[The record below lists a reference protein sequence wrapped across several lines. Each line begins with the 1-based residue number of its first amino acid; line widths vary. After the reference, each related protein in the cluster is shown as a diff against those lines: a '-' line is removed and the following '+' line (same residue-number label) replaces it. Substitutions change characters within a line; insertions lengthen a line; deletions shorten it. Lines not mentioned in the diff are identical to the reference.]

1 MISANMTKNSSIR
14 KIFMVLLFFSFLFSL
29 ISSSVIGFL
38 KAHKDTLSEI
48 EIISTSAFNQLK
60 RVSTDAVKGFDI
72 DYFEVFAE
80 SIIEST
86 SVIQVELRN
95 NNGFLVSEVSSGE
108 FISLKISDVIN
119 KRFEVFEKSSDSL
132 EIEEKVGILI
142 VHINKDQIRKGS
154 YSIIV
159 WHIITTSLIFGII
172 ILVVFLFLGYR
183 LDAIHKAEQQKKS
196 TEDSYSELLLSLY
209 EKISPIQR
217 GLVDI
222 QDALICGDSHTQKNI
237 PNKITKITRSF
248 NEIISSFE
256 KNILPV
262 RVHSYAYKIDEFVD
276 YIQSDLLCVVNVN
289 VSEEFRHLYLKID
302 DLWTKKYILA
312 LIKLVSGSLDEPNV
326 IINISLKA
334 SKESTVSKLIIVI
347 MMPNSRVCDDKT
359 IESFSHILDTKK
371 LVAVGGCDSSEIML
385 INFFNT
391 IFNPEIK
398 AQFIGQPIVAVSLTV
413 ASSTEKNNLTD
424 ELSIPNIIIVTEDPS
439 IIELSNTILDTCSYQ
454 DAIENL
460 EEIKMHSYIILD
472 CSDNFNESLKIS
484 NLLNEKSRSLLGCLI
499 YKTEL
504 QDKDILLSLTNS
516 KFDFLMK
523 KPFSLT
529 TLIEKIRHVSKP
541 EYSGFYDELKEYR
554 LKTPL
559 VVINNDKKN

>member
-1 MISANMTKNSSIR
+1 MISVNMTKNSSIR
-14 KIFMVLLFFSFLFSL
+14 KTFILLLFLSFLFSL
-29 ISSSVIGFL
+29 IASSIVGFI
-38 KAHKDTLSEI
+38 KAHKDTLNEI
-48 EIISTSAFNQLK
+48 EVTSSSAFNQLK
-60 RVSTDAVKGFDI
+60 QVSTDAVKGFDV

-86 SVIQVELRN
+86 SIIQVELRQ

-119 KRFEVFEKSSDSL
+119 RRFEVFEKSPDGL
-132 EIEEKVGILI
+132 EIEEKVGTLI
-142 VHINKDQIRKGS
+142 VHINKDQIRKSS
-154 YSIIV
+154 YSIIL

-172 ILVVFLFLGYR
+172 IIVVFLFLGYR

-217 GLVDI
+217 SLIDI
-222 QDALICGDSHTQKNI
+222 QDTLVCGNSHTQRNI

-256 KNILPV
+256 KSILPV

-276 YIQSDLLCVVNVN
+276 YLQSDLACAVNINVN
-289 VSEEFRHLYLKID
+289 EKFRNLYLKID

-312 LIKLVSGSLDEPNV
+312 LIKLVSGSLDDPNV
-326 IINISLKA
+326 IINISLKT
-334 SKESTVSKLIIVI
+334 SKKSTISKLIIVI
-347 MMPNSRVCDDKT
+347 MMPNSQVCDNKA
-359 IESFSHILDTKK
+359 IESFSHILETKK
-371 LVAVGGCDSSEIML
+371 LAPVGGCDSSEIRL

-398 AQFIGQPIVAVSLTV
+398 AQFIDQPIVAVSLTV
-413 ASSTEKNNLTD
+413 ASSIEKNKLTE
-424 ELSIPNIIIVTEDPS
+424 ELSMPNIIIVTEDHS
-439 IIELSNTILDTCSYQ
+439 IIEQSNTILETYSYQ
-454 DAIENL
+454 NAIESL
-460 EEIKMHSYIILD
+460 EEIRLHSYIILD
-472 CSDNFNESLKIS
+472 CSDNFDESLKIS
-484 NLLNEKSRSLLGCLI
+484 NLLNKRSRSLLGCLI

-504 QDKDILLSLTNS
+504 QDEDVLSSLTNS
-516 KFDFLMK
+516 KFDFLLK

-529 TLIEKIRHVSKP
+529 TLIEKIRHASSP
-541 EYSGFYDELKEYR
+541 EYSGFHDDLQEYK

-559 VVINNDKKN
+559 IVINNDKKN